1 MLPRLF
7 VISNTPSKMV
17 RRAPSMVAAA
27 SVQTSAAPP
36 HSCVEPKP
44 VTPKQDQI
52 VSAGKMIACA
62 RRVCVF
68 AGAGLSAESGI
79 PTYRDAMGES
89 SGLWN
94 GLMGGLGLLF
104 FGTKLGYLFA
114 PELSWQVFSSRLLKP
129 IQKASQNAGHNALVD
144 LERLLGSL
152 PIITQNI
159 DGLSQKAGSTRCL
172 EIHGTA
178 HSTRHAWTGSP
189 NPSSFKRPNV
199 VLFGESLPPA
209 FNEALDLID
218 TLDERDVLLVIGTS
232 CTVSPAA
239 LIPYKAMLAGARVV
253 ELNLR
258 RELASQYQHSIPG
271 IDELS
276 VPLPVGKPVDLECLQ
291 TFIEGPITTTL
302 PLLYAAT
309 VRARRQAQANILFG
323 SGTKKVSRKSLI
335 WGKTS
340 CW

>member
-1 MLPRLF
+1 MLPRRF
-7 VISNTPSKMV
+7 VTLNTPLKVV
-17 RRAPSMVAAA
+17 RHAPSTAGAA
-27 SVQTSAAPP
+27 SLPTSAATPQA
-36 HSCVEPKP
+36 CLDRKLA
-44 VTPKQDQI
+44 TPKQDQI
-52 VSAGKMIACA
+52 VNAGKLIAGA

-79 PTYRDAMGES
+79 PTYRDALGNS

-94 GLMGGLGLLF
+94 GLTGSLGLLF

-114 PELSWQVFSSRLLKP
+114 PELSWRIFSSKLLEP
-129 IQKASQNAGHNALVD
+129 IQKATQNAGHDALVD

-159 DGLSQKAGSTRCL
+159 DGLSQKAGSSRCL

-209 FNEALDLID
+209 FYEALDIID
-218 TLDERDVLLVIGTS
+218 TLDERDVLLVVGTS
-232 CTVSPAA
+232 CTVAPAA
-239 LIPYKAMLAGARVV
+239 MIPYKAMLAGARVV

-271 IDELS
+271 IDEFS
-276 VPLPVGKPVDLECLQ
+276 VPLPVGKPVDLEHLQ

-309 VRARRQAQANILFG
+309 VRTRRQAQANILFG
-323 SGTKKVSRKSLI
+323 SSAKKSSRKSLI